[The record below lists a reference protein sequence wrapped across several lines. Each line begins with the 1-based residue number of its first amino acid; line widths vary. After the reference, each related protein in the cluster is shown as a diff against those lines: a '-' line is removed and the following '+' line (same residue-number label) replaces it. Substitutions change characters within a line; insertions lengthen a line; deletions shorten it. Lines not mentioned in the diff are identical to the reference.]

1 MTIFLLILT
10 AGILLF
16 LGITLLKQNLFYSLI
31 EKNEDNRR
39 FLQIYGWTYV
49 TLAIISGL
57 LTLTEQTYMILV
69 FVAVMMFVS
78 ALFSVQFS
86 KKMR

>member
-10 AGILLF
+10 AGVLLF